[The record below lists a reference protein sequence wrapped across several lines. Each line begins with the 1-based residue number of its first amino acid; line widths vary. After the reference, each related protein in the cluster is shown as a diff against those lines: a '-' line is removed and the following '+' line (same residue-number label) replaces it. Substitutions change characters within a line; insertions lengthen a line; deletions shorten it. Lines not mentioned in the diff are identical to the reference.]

1 MATLSKP
8 KAKINHIPV
17 EKERQKSFEGNGF
30 VFSEKIED
38 WMTGKSLTANKSKA
52 LF

>member
-8 KAKINHIPV
+8 KARVNHIPT

-30 VFSEKIED
+30 VFSDKIED
-38 WMTGKSLTANKSKA
+38 WMIGRSLAAKKSKD